1 MRVPTKF
8 LFDTHQDAIVKNQAN
23 VFDLQKRISS
33 GLQIIRPSD
42 NPSQYSLART
52 IQVRISKI
60 SRDLSDSH
68 QVSAI
73 LQAKEEALS
82 KLSDILA
89 KAKLHAE
96 RGIDAISIST
106 EELLSLASAVDE
118 LFKSAVEIANTSIN
132 GRYLFGGARVVPN
145 SRFFRKPYEDREII
159 KQENWVAQKGVD
171 PSQTFGSIFN
181 IKEGKF
187 KLEVYD
193 DSGNVILS
201 KDIRYFDSDRI
212 SDLANRINSEGL
224 GLVLASVSPDG
235 KLQLSSSTPGFKFSI
250 MEDSMGIFADFGGDG
265 IPEYHGN
272 DENFSVEIKSEMV
285 EIGTPGKEIFGD
297 PSKGISGILTTLKNL
312 SDILKGRKEGNLQEL
327 LRSAVIEIQE
337 SYEKLNSLRAKV
349 GENISF
355 VQKRQDFL
363 EFVKVQ
369 NNIIK
374 SQIEEIDM
382 ASASVDL
389 SLRESVLQAS
399 MIVAVRA
406 FEMTLMRFL

>member
-8 LFDTHQDAIVKNQAN
+8 LFDTHRDAIVKNQSN

-68 QVSAI
+68 QVSSI

-96 RGIDAISIST
+96 RGIDAMSS

-118 LFKSAVEIANTSIN
+118 LFRAAVEIANTSIN
-132 GRYLFGGARVVPN
+132 GRYLFGGTKVVPN

-159 KQENWVAQKGVD
+159 KQESWTSQRGVD

-193 DSGNVILS
+193 HSGNVILS
-201 KDIRYFDSDRI
+201 KEIRYFDSDKI

-235 KLQLSSSTPGFKFSI
+235 KLQISSSTPGFKFSI

-272 DENFSVEIKSEMV
+272 DESFSVEIKSEMV

-337 SYEKLNSLRAKV
+337 SYEKLNLLRAKV
-349 GENISF
+349 GEKISF

>member
-8 LFDTHQDAIVKNQAN
+8 LFDTRQDAIVKNQAN

-60 SRDLSDSH
+60 SRDLADSS
-68 QVSAI
+68 QVSGI

-89 KAKLHAE
+89 KAKLNAE
-96 RGIDAISIST
+96 RGIDANST
-106 EELLSLASAVDE
+106 EELLSLASSVDE
-118 LFKSAVEIANTSIN
+118 LFMAAVEIANTSIN
-132 GRYLFGGARVVPN
+132 GRYLFGGTKVVPN

-171 PSQTFGSIFN
+171 PSQTFGNIFN

-193 DSGNVILS
+193 DTGNTVLS
-201 KDIRYFDSDRI
+201 KEIKYFDSDRI

-235 KLQLSSSTPGFKFSI
+235 KLQLLSSTPGFKFSV

-272 DENFSVEIKSEMV
+272 DESFSVEIKNEMV
-285 EIGTPGKEIFGD
+285 EIGTSGKEIFGD
-297 PSKGISGILTTLKNL
+297 PSKGINGILTTLKNL
-312 SDILKGRKEGNLQEL
+312 SDILKQKKEGNLQEL
-327 LRSAVIEIQE
+327 LRSAVIDIEKA
-337 SYEKLNSLRAKV
+337 YEMLNSLRAKV

-355 VQKRQDFL
+355 TQKSQDFL

-369 NNIIK
+369 NTIIK

-389 SLRESVLQAS
+389 TLRESVLQAS

-406 FEMTLMRFL
+406 FEMTLLRFL

>member
-60 SRDLSDSH
+60 SRDLSDSS
-68 QVSAI
+68 QVSGI

-96 RGIDAISIST
+96 RGIDATST

-159 KQENWVAQKGVD
+159 KQESWVAQKGVD

-193 DSGNVILS
+193 YSGNVILS

-235 KLQLSSSTPGFKFSI
+235 KLQLLSSTPGFKFSI

-349 GENISF
+349 GENISL

-369 NNIIK
+369 DNIIK
-374 SQIEEIDM
+374 SQVEEIDM

-399 MIVAVRA
+399 MITAVRA

>member
-8 LFDTHQDAIVKNQAN
+8 LFDTHRDAIVKNQSN

-68 QVSAI
+68 QVSSI

-96 RGIDAISIST
+96 RGIDAMSS

-132 GRYLFGGARVVPN
+132 GRYLFGGTKVVPN

-159 KQENWVAQKGVD
+159 KQESWTSQKGVD

-201 KDIRYFDSDRI
+201 KEIRYFDSDKI

-224 GLVLASVSPDG
+224 GIVLASVSPDG

-272 DENFSVEIKSEMV
+272 DESFSVEIKSEMV

-312 SDILKGRKEGNLQEL
+312 SDILKGRKDGNLQEL
-327 LRSAVIEIQE
+327 LRSAVIEIE
-337 SYEKLNSLRAKV
+337 KAYEQLNSLRAKV

-363 EFVKVQ
+363 EFVKMQ
-369 NNIIK
+369 DNIIK
-374 SQIEEIDM
+374 SQVEEIDM

-389 SLRESVLQAS
+389 SLRESLLQAS

>member
-60 SRDLSDSH
+60 SRDLSDSS
-68 QVSAI
+68 QVSGI

-82 KLSDILA
+82 KLSNILA

-96 RGIDAISIST
+96 RGIDATST

-132 GRYLFGGARVVPN
+132 GRYLFGGTRVVPN

-159 KQENWVAQKGVD
+159 KQESWVAQKGVD

-327 LRSAVIEIQE
+327 LRSAVIEIE
-337 SYEKLNSLRAKV
+337 KAYEKLNSLRAKV
-349 GENISF
+349 GEKISF

-363 EFVKVQ
+363 EFVRVQ

>member
-8 LFDTHQDAIVKNQAN
+8 LFDSHKDAIVKNQAN

-68 QVSAI
+68 QVSSI

-96 RGIDAISIST
+96 RGIDAMSS

-132 GRYLFGGARVVPN
+132 GRYLFGGTKVVPN

-159 KQENWVAQKGVD
+159 KQESWTSQKGVD

-201 KDIRYFDSDRI
+201 KEIRYFDSDKI

-272 DENFSVEIKSEMV
+272 DESFSVEIKSEMV

-327 LRSAVIEIQE
+327 LRSAVIEIE
-337 SYEKLNSLRAKV
+337 KAYEQLNSLRAKV

-363 EFVKVQ
+363 EFVKMQ
-369 NNIIK
+369 DNIIK
-374 SQIEEIDM
+374 SQVEEIDM

-389 SLRESVLQAS
+389 SLRESLLQAS

>member
-1 MRVPTKF
+1 
-8 LFDTHQDAIVKNQAN
+8 
-23 VFDLQKRISS
+23 
-33 GLQIIRPSD
+33 
-42 NPSQYSLART
+42 
-52 IQVRISKI
+52 
-60 SRDLSDSH
+60 
-68 QVSAI
+68 
-73 LQAKEEALS
+73 
-82 KLSDILA
+82 
-89 KAKLHAE
+89 
-96 RGIDAISIST
+96 
-106 EELLSLASAVDE
+106 
-118 LFKSAVEIANTSIN
+118 
-132 GRYLFGGARVVPN
+132 
-145 SRFFRKPYEDREII
+145 
-159 KQENWVAQKGVD
+159 
-171 PSQTFGSIFN
+171 
-181 IKEGKF
+181 
-187 KLEVYD
+187 
-193 DSGNVILS
+193 
-201 KDIRYFDSDRI
+201 
-212 SDLANRINSEGL
+212 
-224 GLVLASVSPDG
+224 VLASVSPDG

-272 DENFSVEIKSEMV
+272 DESFSVEIKSEMV

-297 PSKGISGILTTLKNL
+297 PSKGIGGILTTLKNL

>member
-8 LFDTHQDAIVKNQAN
+8 LFDTRQDAIVKNQAN

-60 SRDLSDSH
+60 SRDLADSS
-68 QVSAI
+68 QVSGI

-89 KAKLHAE
+89 KAKLNAE
-96 RGIDAISIST
+96 RGIDANST
-106 EELLSLASAVDE
+106 EELLSLASSVDE
-118 LFKSAVEIANTSIN
+118 LFMAAVEIANTSIN
-132 GRYLFGGARVVPN
+132 GRYLFGGTKVVPN

-171 PSQTFGSIFN
+171 PAQTFGNIFN

-193 DSGNVILS
+193 DTGNTVLS
-201 KDIRYFDSDRI
+201 KEIKYFDSDRI

-235 KLQLSSSTPGFKFSI
+235 KLQLLSSTPGFKFSV

-272 DENFSVEIKSEMV
+272 DESFSVEIKNEMV

-297 PSKGISGILTTLKNL
+297 PSKGINGILTTLKNL
-312 SDILKGRKEGNLQEL
+312 SDILKQKKEGNLQEL
-327 LRSAVIEIQE
+327 LRSAVIDIEKA
-337 SYEKLNSLRAKV
+337 YEMLNSLRAKV
-349 GENISF
+349 GEKISF
-355 VQKRQDFL
+355 TQKSQDFL

-369 NNIIK
+369 HNITK

-389 SLRESVLQAS
+389 TLRESVLQAS

-406 FEMTLMRFL
+406 FEMTLLRFL

>member
-8 LFDTHQDAIVKNQAN
+8 LFDTHQDAIVKNQSN

-60 SRDLSDSH
+60 SRDLSDSS
-68 QVSAI
+68 QVSGI

-96 RGIDAISIST
+96 RGIDATST

-132 GRYLFGGARVVPN
+132 GRYLFGGTRVVPN

-159 KQENWVAQKGVD
+159 KQESWVAQKGVN

-363 EFVKVQ
+363 ESSKVQ
-369 NNIIK
+369 NTATK

-382 ASASVDL
+382 APASVDL

>member
-8 LFDTHQDAIVKNQAN
+8 LFDTRQDAIVKNQAN

-60 SRDLSDSH
+60 SRDLADSS
-68 QVSAI
+68 QVSGI

-89 KAKLHAE
+89 KAKLNAE
-96 RGIDAISIST
+96 RGIDANST
-106 EELLSLASAVDE
+106 EELLSLASSVDE
-118 LFKSAVEIANTSIN
+118 LFMAAVEIANTSIN
-132 GRYLFGGARVVPN
+132 GRYLFGGTKVVPN

-171 PSQTFGSIFN
+171 PAQTFGNIFN

-193 DSGNVILS
+193 DTGNTVLS
-201 KDIRYFDSDRI
+201 KEIKYFDSDRI

-235 KLQLSSSTPGFKFSI
+235 KLQLLSSTPGFKFSV

-272 DENFSVEIKSEMV
+272 DESFSVEIKTEMV

-297 PSKGISGILTTLKNL
+297 PSKGINGILTTLKNL
-312 SDILKGRKEGNLQEL
+312 SDILKQKKEGNLQEL
-327 LRSAVIEIQE
+327 LRSAVIDIEKA
-337 SYEKLNSLRAKV
+337 YEMLNSLRAKV
-349 GENISF
+349 GEKISF
-355 VQKRQDFL
+355 TQKSQDFL

-369 NNIIK
+369 HNITK

-389 SLRESVLQAS
+389 TLRESVLQAS

-406 FEMTLMRFL
+406 FEMTLLRFL

>member
-60 SRDLSDSH
+60 SRDLADSS
-68 QVSAI
+68 QVSGI

-89 KAKLHAE
+89 KAKLNAE
-96 RGIDAISIST
+96 RGIDANST
-106 EELLSLASAVDE
+106 EELLSLASSVDE
-118 LFKSAVEIANTSIN
+118 LFMAAVEIANTSIN
-132 GRYLFGGARVVPN
+132 GRYLFGGTKVVPN

-171 PSQTFGSIFN
+171 PAQTFGNIFN

-193 DSGNVILS
+193 DTGNTVLS
-201 KDIRYFDSDRI
+201 KEIKYFDSDRI

-235 KLQLSSSTPGFKFSI
+235 KLQLLSPTPGFKFSV

-272 DENFSVEIKSEMV
+272 DESFSVEIKTEMV

-297 PSKGISGILTTLKNL
+297 PSKGINGILTTLKNL
-312 SDILKGRKEGNLQEL
+312 SDILKQKKEGNLQEL
-327 LRSAVIEIQE
+327 LRSAVIDIEKA
-337 SYEKLNSLRAKV
+337 YEMLNSLRAKV
-349 GENISF
+349 GEKISF
-355 VQKRQDFL
+355 TQKSQDFL

-369 NNIIK
+369 HNITK

-389 SLRESVLQAS
+389 TLRESVLQAS

>member
-60 SRDLSDSH
+60 SRDLSDSS
-68 QVSAI
+68 QVSRI

-96 RGIDAISIST
+96 RGIDATST

-132 GRYLFGGARVVPN
+132 GRYLFGGTRVVPN

-159 KQENWVAQKGVD
+159 KQEIWVAQKGVD

-181 IKEGKF
+181 TKEGKF

-272 DENFSVEIKSEMV
+272 DESFSVEIKSEMV

-327 LRSAVIEIQE
+327 LRSAVIEIE
-337 SYEKLNSLRAKV
+337 KAYEQLNSLRAKV

-406 FEMTLMRFL
+406 FELTLMRFL

>member
-42 NPSQYSLART
+42 NPLQYSLART

-60 SRDLSDSH
+60 SRDLADSS
-68 QVSAI
+68 QVSGI

-89 KAKLHAE
+89 KAKLNAE
-96 RGIDAISIST
+96 RGIDANST
-106 EELLSLASAVDE
+106 EELLSLASSVDE
-118 LFKSAVEIANTSIN
+118 LFMAAVEIANTSIN
-132 GRYLFGGARVVPN
+132 GRYLFGGTKVVPN

-171 PSQTFGSIFN
+171 PSQTFGNIFN

-193 DSGNVILS
+193 DTGNTVLS
-201 KDIRYFDSDRI
+201 KEIKYFDSDRI

-235 KLQLSSSTPGFKFSI
+235 KLQLLSSTPGFKFSV

-272 DENFSVEIKSEMV
+272 DESFSVEIKTEMV
-285 EIGTPGKEIFGD
+285 EIGTSGKEIFGD
-297 PSKGISGILTTLKNL
+297 PSKGINGILTTLKNL
-312 SDILKGRKEGNLQEL
+312 SDILKQKKEGNLQEL
-327 LRSAVIEIQE
+327 LRSAVIEIE
-337 SYEKLNSLRAKV
+337 KAYEMLNSLRAKV
-349 GENISF
+349 GEKISF
-355 VQKRQDFL
+355 TQKSQDFL

-369 NNIIK
+369 NTIIK

-389 SLRESVLQAS
+389 TLRESVLQAS

-406 FEMTLMRFL
+406 FEMTLLRFL

>member
-1 MRVPTKF
+1 M
-8 LFDTHQDAIVKNQAN
+8 
-23 VFDLQKRISS
+23 
-33 GLQIIRPSD
+33 
-42 NPSQYSLART
+42 
-52 IQVRISKI
+52 
-60 SRDLSDSH
+60 
-68 QVSAI
+68 
-73 LQAKEEALS
+73 
-82 KLSDILA
+82 
-89 KAKLHAE
+89 
-96 RGIDAISIST
+96 
-106 EELLSLASAVDE
+106 
-118 LFKSAVEIANTSIN
+118 
-132 GRYLFGGARVVPN
+132 
-145 SRFFRKPYEDREII
+145 
-159 KQENWVAQKGVD
+159 
-171 PSQTFGSIFN
+171 
-181 IKEGKF
+181 
-187 KLEVYD
+187 
-193 DSGNVILS
+193 
-201 KDIRYFDSDRI
+201 
-212 SDLANRINSEGL
+212 
-224 GLVLASVSPDG
+224 LASVSPDG

-272 DENFSVEIKSEMV
+272 DESFSVEIKSEMV

-297 PSKGISGILTTLKNL
+297 PSKGIGGILTTLKNL

>member
-60 SRDLSDSH
+60 SRDLSDSS
-68 QVSAI
+68 QVSGI

-96 RGIDAISIST
+96 RGIDATST

-132 GRYLFGGARVVPN
+132 GRYLFGGTRVVPN

-159 KQENWVAQKGVD
+159 KQESWVAQKGVD

-193 DSGNVILS
+193 NSGNVILS

-235 KLQLSSSTPGFKFSI
+235 KLQFSSSTPGFKFSI

-369 NNIIK
+369 NTATK

>member
-8 LFDTHQDAIVKNQAN
+8 LFDTHQDAIVKNQSN

-60 SRDLSDSH
+60 SRDLSDSS
-68 QVSAI
+68 QVSGI

-96 RGIDAISIST
+96 RGIDATST

-132 GRYLFGGARVVPN
+132 GRYLFGGTRVVPN

-159 KQENWVAQKGVD
+159 KQESWVAQKGVD

-272 DENFSVEIKSEMV
+272 DENFSVEIKSETV
-285 EIGTPGKEIFGD
+285 EIGKPGKEIFGD

-327 LRSAVIEIQE
+327 LRSAVIEIE
-337 SYEKLNSLRAKV
+337 KAYEQLNSLRAKV

-374 SQIEEIDM
+374 SQVEEIDM

>member
-60 SRDLSDSH
+60 SRDLADSS
-68 QVSAI
+68 QVSGI

-89 KAKLHAE
+89 KAKLNAE
-96 RGIDAISIST
+96 RGIDANST
-106 EELLSLASAVDE
+106 EELLSLARSVDE
-118 LFKSAVEIANTSIN
+118 LFMAAVEIANASIN
-132 GRYLFGGARVVPN
+132 GRYLFGGTKVVPN

-171 PSQTFGSIFN
+171 PAQTFGNIFN

-193 DSGNVILS
+193 DTGNTVLS
-201 KDIRYFDSDRI
+201 KEIKYFDSDRI

-235 KLQLSSSTPGFKFSI
+235 KLQLLSPTPGFKFSV

-272 DENFSVEIKSEMV
+272 DESFSVEIKTEMV

-297 PSKGISGILTTLKNL
+297 PSKGINGILTTLKNL
-312 SDILKGRKEGNLQEL
+312 SDILKQKKEGNLQEL
-327 LRSAVIEIQE
+327 LRSAVIDIEKA
-337 SYEKLNSLRAKV
+337 YEMLNSLRAKV
-349 GENISF
+349 GEKISF
-355 VQKRQDFL
+355 TQKSQDFL

-369 NNIIK
+369 HNITK

-389 SLRESVLQAS
+389 TLRESVLQAS

>member
-8 LFDTHQDAIVKNQAN
+8 LFDTRQDSIVKNQAN

-42 NPSQYSLART
+42 NPYQYSLART

-60 SRDLSDSH
+60 SRDLSDSS
-68 QVSAI
+68 QVSGI

-82 KLSDILA
+82 KLSDILT
-89 KAKLHAE
+89 KAKLNAE
-96 RGIDAISIST
+96 RGIDANST
-106 EELLSLASAVDE
+106 EELLSLASSVDE
-118 LFKSAVEIANTSIN
+118 LFSAAVEIANTSIN
-132 GRYLFGGARVVPN
+132 GRYLFGGTKVVPN

-159 KQENWVAQKGVD
+159 KQESWIAQKGVN
-171 PSQTFGSIFN
+171 PSQTFGNLFN

-193 DSGNVILS
+193 DSGNTVLS
-201 KDIRYFDSDRI
+201 KEIKYFDSDRI

-224 GLVLASVSPDG
+224 GFVLASVSPDG
-235 KLQLSSSTPGFKFSI
+235 KLQLLSSTPGFKFSI
-250 MEDSMGIFADFGGDG
+250 IEDSMGIFADFGGDG

-272 DENFSVEIKSEMV
+272 DESFSVEIKSEMV

-297 PSKGISGILTTLKNL
+297 PSKGINGILTTLKNL
-312 SDILKGRKEGNLQEL
+312 SDILKQKKEGNLQEL
-327 LRSAVIEIQE
+327 LRSAVIDIEKA
-337 SYEKLNSLRAKV
+337 YEMLNSLRAKV

-355 VQKRQDFL
+355 TQKRQDFL

-369 NNIIK
+369 NNITK

-389 SLRESVLQAS
+389 TLRESVLQAS

-406 FEMTLMRFL
+406 FELTLMRFL

>member
-60 SRDLSDSH
+60 SRDLSDSS
-68 QVSAI
+68 QVSGI

-82 KLSDILA
+82 KLSNILA

-96 RGIDAISIST
+96 RGIDATST

-132 GRYLFGGARVVPN
+132 GRYLFGGTRVVPN

-159 KQENWVAQKGVD
+159 KQESWTSQKGVD

-187 KLEVYD
+187 KIEVYD

-201 KDIRYFDSDRI
+201 KDIKYFDSDRI
-212 SDLANRINSEGL
+212 SDLSNRINSEGL
-224 GLVLASVSPDG
+224 GLVLASFSPDG

-272 DENFSVEIKSEMV
+272 DESFSVEIKSEMV

-297 PSKGISGILTTLKNL
+297 PSKGIGGILTTLKNL

-327 LRSAVIEIQE
+327 LRSAVIEIE
-337 SYEKLNSLRAKV
+337 KAYEQLNSLRAKV

-369 NNIIK
+369 DNIIK
-374 SQIEEIDM
+374 SQVEEIDM

-399 MIVAVRA
+399 MIVVVRA

>member
-8 LFDTHQDAIVKNQAN
+8 LFDTHQDAIVKNQSN

-60 SRDLSDSH
+60 SRDLSDSS
-68 QVSAI
+68 QVSGI

-96 RGIDAISIST
+96 RGIDATST

-132 GRYLFGGARVVPN
+132 GRYLFGGTRVVPN

-159 KQENWVAQKGVD
+159 KQESWVAQKGVN

-363 EFVKVQ
+363 ESSKVQ
-369 NNIIK
+369 NTATK

>member
-60 SRDLSDSH
+60 SRDLSDSS
-68 QVSAI
+68 QVSGI

-96 RGIDAISIST
+96 RGIDATST

-132 GRYLFGGARVVPN
+132 GRYLFGGTKVAPN

-159 KQENWVAQKGVD
+159 KQESWVAQKGVD

-327 LRSAVIEIQE
+327 LRSAVIEIE
-337 SYEKLNSLRAKV
+337 KAYEQLNSLRAKV

>member
-8 LFDTHQDAIVKNQAN
+8 LFDTRQDSIVKNQAN

-60 SRDLSDSH
+60 SRDLSDSS
-68 QVSAI
+68 QVSGI

-82 KLSDILA
+82 KLSDILT
-89 KAKLHAE
+89 KAKLNAE
-96 RGIDAISIST
+96 RGIDANST
-106 EELLSLASAVDE
+106 EELLSLASSVDE
-118 LFKSAVEIANTSIN
+118 LFSAAVEIANTSIN
-132 GRYLFGGARVVPN
+132 GRYLFGGTKVVPN

-159 KQENWVAQKGVD
+159 KQESWIAQKGVD
-171 PSQTFGSIFN
+171 PSQTFGNLFN

-193 DSGNVILS
+193 DSGNTVLS
-201 KDIRYFDSDRI
+201 KEIKYFDSDRI

-224 GLVLASVSPDG
+224 GFVLASVSPDG
-235 KLQLSSSTPGFKFSI
+235 KLQLLSSTPGFKFSI
-250 MEDSMGIFADFGGDG
+250 IEDSMGIFADFGGDG

-272 DENFSVEIKSEMV
+272 DESFSVEIKSEMV

-297 PSKGISGILTTLKNL
+297 PSKGINGILTTLKNL
-312 SDILKGRKEGNLQEL
+312 SDILKQKKEGNLQEL
-327 LRSAVIEIQE
+327 LRSAVIDIEKA
-337 SYEKLNSLRAKV
+337 YEMLNSLRAKV

-355 VQKRQDFL
+355 TQKRQDFL

-369 NNIIK
+369 NNITK

-389 SLRESVLQAS
+389 TLRESVLQAS

-406 FEMTLMRFL
+406 FELTLMRFL

>member
-8 LFDTHQDAIVKNQAN
+8 LFDTRQDAIVKNQAN

-60 SRDLSDSH
+60 SRDLADSS
-68 QVSAI
+68 QVSGI

-89 KAKLHAE
+89 KAKLNAE
-96 RGIDAISIST
+96 RGIDANST
-106 EELLSLASAVDE
+106 EELLSLASSVDE
-118 LFKSAVEIANTSIN
+118 LFMAAVEIANTSIN
-132 GRYLFGGARVVPN
+132 GRYLFGGTKVVPN

-171 PSQTFGSIFN
+171 PAQTFGNIFN

-193 DSGNVILS
+193 DTGNTVLS
-201 KDIRYFDSDRI
+201 KEIKYFDSDRI

-235 KLQLSSSTPGFKFSI
+235 KLQLLSSTPGFKFSV

-272 DENFSVEIKSEMV
+272 DESFSVEIKTEMV

-297 PSKGISGILTTLKNL
+297 PSKGINGILTTLKNL
-312 SDILKGRKEGNLQEL
+312 SDILKQKKEGNLQEL
-327 LRSAVIEIQE
+327 LRSAVIDIEKA
-337 SYEKLNSLRAKV
+337 YEMLNSLRAKV

-355 VQKRQDFL
+355 TQKSQDFL

-369 NNIIK
+369 HNITK

-389 SLRESVLQAS
+389 TLRESVLQAS

-406 FEMTLMRFL
+406 FEMTLLRFL

>member
-8 LFDTHQDAIVKNQAN
+8 LFDTRQDAIVKNQAN

-60 SRDLSDSH
+60 SRDLADSS
-68 QVSAI
+68 QVSGI

-89 KAKLHAE
+89 KAKLNAE
-96 RGIDAISIST
+96 RGIDANST
-106 EELLSLASAVDE
+106 EELLSLASSVDE
-118 LFKSAVEIANTSIN
+118 LFMAAVEIANTSIN
-132 GRYLFGGARVVPN
+132 GRYLFGGTKVVPN

-171 PSQTFGSIFN
+171 PSQTFGNIFN

-193 DSGNVILS
+193 DTGNTVLS
-201 KDIRYFDSDRI
+201 KEIKYFDSDRI

-235 KLQLSSSTPGFKFSI
+235 KLQLLSSTPGFKFSV

-272 DENFSVEIKSEMV
+272 DESFSVEIKNEMV

-297 PSKGISGILTTLKNL
+297 PSKGINGILPTLKNL
-312 SDILKGRKEGNLQEL
+312 SDILKQKKEGNLQEL
-327 LRSAVIEIQE
+327 LRSAVIDIEKA
-337 SYEKLNSLRAKV
+337 YEMLNSLRAKV

-355 VQKRQDFL
+355 TQKSQDFL

-369 NNIIK
+369 NTITK

-389 SLRESVLQAS
+389 TLRESVLQAS

-406 FEMTLMRFL
+406 FEMTLLRFL

>member
-8 LFDTHQDAIVKNQAN
+8 LFDTRQDAIVKNQAN

-60 SRDLSDSH
+60 SRDLADSS
-68 QVSAI
+68 QVSGI

-89 KAKLHAE
+89 KAKLNAE
-96 RGIDAISIST
+96 RGIDANST
-106 EELLSLASAVDE
+106 EELLSLASSVDE
-118 LFKSAVEIANTSIN
+118 LFMAAVEIANTTIN
-132 GRYLFGGARVVPN
+132 GRYLFGGTKVVPN

-171 PSQTFGSIFN
+171 PAQTFGNIFN

-193 DSGNVILS
+193 DTGNTVLS
-201 KDIRYFDSDRI
+201 KEIKYFDSDRI

-235 KLQLSSSTPGFKFSI
+235 KLQLLSSTPGFKFSV

-272 DENFSVEIKSEMV
+272 DESFSVEIKTEMV
-285 EIGTPGKEIFGD
+285 EIGTSGKEIFGD
-297 PSKGISGILTTLKNL
+297 PSKGINGILTTLKNL
-312 SDILKGRKEGNLQEL
+312 SDILKQKKEGNLQEL
-327 LRSAVIEIQE
+327 LRSAVIDIEKA
-337 SYEKLNSLRAKV
+337 YEMLNSLRAKV
-349 GENISF
+349 GEKISF
-355 VQKRQDFL
+355 TQKSQDFL

-369 NNIIK
+369 HNITK

-389 SLRESVLQAS
+389 TLRESVLQAS

-406 FEMTLMRFL
+406 FEMTLLRFL

>member
-8 LFDTHQDAIVKNQAN
+8 LFDTRQDAIVKNQAN

-60 SRDLSDSH
+60 SRDLADSS
-68 QVSAI
+68 QVSGI

-89 KAKLHAE
+89 KAKLNAE
-96 RGIDAISIST
+96 RGIDANST
-106 EELLSLASAVDE
+106 EELLSLASSVDE
-118 LFKSAVEIANTSIN
+118 LFMAAVEIANTSIN
-132 GRYLFGGARVVPN
+132 GRYLFGGTKVVPN

-171 PSQTFGSIFN
+171 PAQTFGNIFN

-193 DSGNVILS
+193 DTGNTVLS
-201 KDIRYFDSDRI
+201 KEIKYFDSDRI

-235 KLQLSSSTPGFKFSI
+235 KLQLLSSTPGFKFSV

-272 DENFSVEIKSEMV
+272 DESFSVEIKNEMV
-285 EIGTPGKEIFGD
+285 EIGTSGKEIFGD
-297 PSKGISGILTTLKNL
+297 PSKGINGILTTLKNL
-312 SDILKGRKEGNLQEL
+312 SDILKQKKEGNLQEL
-327 LRSAVIEIQE
+327 LRSAVIDIEKA
-337 SYEKLNSLRAKV
+337 YEMLNSLRAKV
-349 GENISF
+349 GEKISF
-355 VQKRQDFL
+355 TQKSQDFL

-369 NNIIK
+369 HNIIK

-389 SLRESVLQAS
+389 TLRESVLQAS

-406 FEMTLMRFL
+406 FEMTLLRFL

>member
-60 SRDLSDSH
+60 SRDLSDSS
-68 QVSAI
+68 QVSGI

-96 RGIDAISIST
+96 RGIDATST

-159 KQENWVAQKGVD
+159 KQESWVAQKGVD

-193 DSGNVILS
+193 YSGNVILS
-201 KDIRYFDSDRI
+201 KDIRYFDYDRI

-235 KLQLSSSTPGFKFSI
+235 KLQLLSSTPGFKFSI

-349 GENISF
+349 GENISL

-369 NNIIK
+369 DNIIK
-374 SQIEEIDM
+374 SQVEEIDM

-399 MIVAVRA
+399 MITAVRA